1 MSTLRSGRT
10 LPTPPGP
17 ENQPSSSRT
26 DGGGT
31 GAVPTRTEPTP
42 YPNSKALYLLECK
55 LCFKQYVG
63 ETSSSLRSRMK
74 RHRNM
79 STQATRR
86 LLYSHLQ
93 IHQKPFAATY
103 SLSIIEQIK
112 DTTQRKT
119 KEAWYYQQFKT
130 KIPFGF
136 NVINNS

>member
-86 LLYSHLQ
+86 PLYSPIKNALQ
-93 IHQKPFAATY
+93 LPTPY
-103 SLSIIEQIK
+103 PSSNRL
-112 DTTQRKT
+112 KT
-119 KEAWYYQQFKT
+119 PLKEKLEAWYIQQSKT